1 MTACPGGVSRL
12 NGVRRGATI
21 GAVNQAIRGEKWRR
35 GGRAGRPALL
45 LLTISAVL
53 FVGMQSRVAQR
64 LPTRSPEEL
73 LTSFSDPV
81 KFPPPEEKSLD
92 GACAILAAVESL
104 VPMPPPRPLPDLRTA
119 PPDPGERQSSATL
132 LRAPPVSL

>member
-1 MTACPGGVSRL
+1 MRPVPEAVSRL
-12 NGVRRGATI
+12 KGRKPGETI
-21 GAVNQAIRGEKWRR
+21 GTVKNGIFGQN
-35 GGRAGRPALL
+35 GRQGRKIRPALL
-45 LLTISAVL
+45 LLTISALL
-53 FVGMQSRVAQR
+53 FVGMQSRIAQR

-92 GACAILAAVESL
+92 GTCAILAAVESL
-104 VPMPPPRPLPDLRTA
+104 VPMPPPLPLAELRTA
-119 PPDPGERQSSATL
+119 PPDPGERHSSGTF